1 MLITKTKAMKCS
13 HIKLSGGFGKKCK
26 YCTFICNMTISFETV
41 FTKQLMEKIKKL
53 FLNIEFL
60 YNVTGIEI
68 TQDLIKLF

>member
-1 MLITKTKAMKCS
+1 
-13 HIKLSGGFGKKCK
+13 
-26 YCTFICNMTISFETV
+26 MTISFETV

-68 TQDLIKLF
+68 TQDLIKLFWAAHKYW

>member
-1 MLITKTKAMKCS
+1 
-13 HIKLSGGFGKKCK
+13 
-26 YCTFICNMTISFETV
+26 MTISFETV

-68 TQDLIKLF
+68 TQDLIKLFWAAHKY